1 MERKGRERRSFKTLL
16 MRECRIFSDLG
27 INMPLKELKELPRC
41 YNIKVVS
48 EDGVAC
54 VSVTGWNCYSPYNS
68 NEPKGK
74 IFGPFKSKK
83 YKRYRIL
90 KKLGLWENGRI
101 LPRERNQTS
110 LDLL

>member
-1 MERKGRERRSFKTLL
+1 MKEKKKKRSFRNLL
-16 MRECRIFSDLG
+16 VKECNNFSDLG
-27 INMPLKELKELPRC
+27 INMSKNEVKDLPRW
-41 YNIKVVS
+41 YSIKVVS
-48 EDGVAC
+48 DDGVAC